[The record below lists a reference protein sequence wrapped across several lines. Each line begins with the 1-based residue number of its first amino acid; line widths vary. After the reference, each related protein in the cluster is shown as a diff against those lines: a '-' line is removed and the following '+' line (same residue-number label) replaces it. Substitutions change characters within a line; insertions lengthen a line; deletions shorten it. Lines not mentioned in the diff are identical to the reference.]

1 MIKFSNIA
9 AMTLITAFMF
19 FSLWPSHALAQN
31 NIASEKMPQESE
43 TKGAETEVNAPYNQF
58 LAKYVSQK
66 DGINLVAYDK
76 VTDDDE
82 RLLESYIEKLSQTDI
97 SEFSRE
103 QILAYWFNLYNAQTL
118 DLILD
123 NYPIKSIRK
132 IGFLTGPWDK
142 DILTVRGEDMS
153 LNKIEHD
160 IVRKT
165 YDEPRVHF
173 AFNCASIGC
182 PNLKK
187 TAWEPQT
194 LDADLTQAAKD
205 YISSPRGVRI
215 EDNGDITVSS
225 IFKWYKEDFGQS
237 EADIIAYLATYAEG
251 DKKAALE
258 QASEIEDYDYDWSLN
273 GAK

>member
-1 MIKFSNIA
+1 MNTPF
-9 AMTLITAFMF
+9 
-19 FSLWPSHALAQN
+19 
-31 NIASEKMPQESE
+31 
-43 TKGAETEVNAPYNQF
+43 NQF
-58 LAKYVSQK
+58 LSKYVTQK
-66 DGINLVAYDK
+66 NGINLVAYDK
-76 VTDDDE
+76 VTDADE
-82 RLLESYIEKLSQTDI
+82 RLLEIYIEELSQTDI

-142 DILTVRGEDMS
+142 DILTVRGQEMS

-187 TAWEPQT
+187 TAWEAQT

-273 GAK
+273 RAK